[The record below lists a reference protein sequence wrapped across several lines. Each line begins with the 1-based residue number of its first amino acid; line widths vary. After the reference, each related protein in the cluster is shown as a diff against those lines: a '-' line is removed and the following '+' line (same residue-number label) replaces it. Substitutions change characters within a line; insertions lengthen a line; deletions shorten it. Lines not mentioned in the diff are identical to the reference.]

1 MSGPRPSSR
10 AFLHELPC
18 LPADSKIRFL
28 GCVRQYNVNIG
39 HLVLEH
45 HYPRSKE
52 EPSMV
57 FVDVNAVL
65 EDLTSEELRV
75 GSWLNVLG
83 YVRDTTPPDAS
94 FSSQQGS
101 QQSNEALPVKV
112 SPRPVYVEAVMVFSA
127 GAIAL
132 GEYERILRNAQDVER
147 RIHNQG

>member
-1 MSGPRPSSR
+1 M
-10 AFLHELPC
+10 
-18 LPADSKIRFL
+18 
-28 GCVRQYNVNIG
+28 RQYNVNIG

-45 HYPRSKE
+45 NYPRNKE
-52 EPSMV
+52 EPNTVS
-57 FVDVNAVL
+57 VDINAVL

-83 YVRDTTPPDAS
+83 YVRDISPPDAS

-101 QQSNEALPVKV
+101 QQANEVVPAKD
-112 SPRPVYVEAVMVFSA
+112 SPRPVYIEAVMVFSA